1 MTAAQT
7 TPLAPL
13 SMPEALRFLSHPL
26 GIALAGFG
34 AGFSMAMLLPVGRLD
49 SAFFAS
55 ARAHASATLRQLAS
69 EAAEVARQTLAPPPQ
84 DEVQGDRVASVAAE
98 QPEHPYDALPREF
111 PYEEPVALLRRL
123 SLHDRDEEE
132 PIVDLRND
140 VVGDEHPF

>member
-1 MTAAQT
+1 M
-7 TPLAPL
+7 
-13 SMPEALRFLSHPL
+13 
-26 GIALAGFG
+26 
-34 AGFSMAMLLPVGRLD
+34 
-49 SAFFAS
+49 
-55 ARAHASATLRQLAS
+55 
-69 EAAEVARQTLAPPPQ
+69 ARQTLAPPPQ